1 MSPESTPRPGA
12 SAPPPHPRPGTVP
25 HPAAPPG
32 APSSDA
38 RARPL
43 PAQDDGEIAV
53 PAQDDGEIADAFD
66 VHALPVGPVRCYPE
80 VDTRGEADRVTA
92 VLRRLG
98 GRPAPGPGGRPAT
111 GVLGSLSEADDAL
124 ARWAGEYGDRAAR
137 PSVLLW
143 IGHGVAQRSGP
154 ALLVPAGAG
163 RRDDARVTPDL
174 VAHHLHREQQLRDT
188 EEGHWA
194 VVVIE
199 ACNAAGFAKEL
210 NARLLTRDL
219 SPCSLL
225 LVGSGRPAAQGYLG
239 AFRAALEGYLDE
251 VTCRDEVFSLRDL
264 QCRLKGREVW
274 AEIIGEETARELRLR
289 LRDRVPLAG
298 AVTVAEQRRLQAE
311 FDGAPVRSAFE
322 HAAVGPGFL
331 EVVPDFT
338 GRTAAL
344 DAVSAWYADP
354 GAPPVLVVT
363 GPPGTG
369 KSALLGEVL
378 HRFAATARS
387 SPDRA
392 RIGAVLRLTGST
404 PEDVSGQLARALGAP
419 LPRAAEPSTAEP
431 STAGPAPGEVEREGL
446 RRRLADRAA
455 PAAPALV
462 LADALDEAR
471 DPVRVGALL
480 RELTEAAGVRLV
492 VGTRP
497 RPYGDEGTGGARL
510 DLRTVLG
517 STTGRARVLEL
528 AADPDAAAD
537 YAADGVR
544 RILGEHPVQDAA
556 RAEAAVGRVR
566 RAVHSHVAGGSWQFL
581 QAALAVRELAERP
594 GLLAGDEA
602 SAAGLERLLARDRT
616 GLFGAA
622 LDRIT
627 TGLPAARPLLAAL
640 ALGQGRGLPRAD
652 GVWVQAAA
660 GIAGGTDT
668 PGNEDASLLLSRAA
682 AHVLLDGED
691 RRSVYRLGH
700 RTYAEQL
707 QAATTAEERLG
718 MLAALLELADRQ
730 CAAGQPVSPHLR
742 TRLAQYA
749 ADCGAPGWR
758 ALAGRPSVLDR
769 LPVAALGAL
778 ALAPGGQ
785 RGVAAAAELPA
796 ELLGTVAS
804 AHLIDRAGP
813 GDRPGLRQLGGL
825 RATGRLHPAGSGAA
839 WEVCWGRLRPVPPH
853 LALDTP
859 DGGVSALAAR
869 PSAPWLATGSLDGTV
884 VVWTP
889 WTAHRPALLL
899 RGHDRPVTALA
910 AHGGP
915 EGPGVLLAAY
925 DDRTLHRWD
934 TGAPECAP
942 TALASAEAVR
952 VLVALPDGSGRFAA
966 AGDRG
971 HLALLGPGPGAVRAV
986 PGPADSDVVGL
997 VPLPAPGGGQWLAA
1011 AHRSGELELWDVTGP
1026 EASRVASVRTRV
1038 PLAALA
1044 AVTDASGV
1052 LCLATAT
1059 SDEGAGEVRLWRVD
1073 EAAGRVAL
1081 LSSGAPV
1088 PAAGAPGGRVLA
1100 TLPMPGGDAL
1110 LVAGRGSP
1118 LVLLRPGGPGRT
1130 VGWGGPGGATAVAVL
1145 AGPGGG
1151 HVVATAALRDP
1162 RVRLWT
1168 PGPRDGTA
1176 SGHPAGAPRV
1186 TALARWFAPDGTE
1199 AVVVAEEGGAAGAPG
1214 LRVLRA
1220 ADGRAAP
1227 PGARPPSPRAG
1238 ADPAVPG
1245 PVAARHRAR
1254 VMGWV
1259 ELEGA
1264 GCAGRWASLGR
1275 EGDLRLWQGR
1285 SGGGFEELRRVPLG
1299 SPGVG
1304 LAALRGG
1311 RLAVAVED
1319 GVAVLSTVPV
1329 GAGAR
1334 EGRGGGATDG

>member
-1 MSPESTPRPGA
+1 MSPEFTPRPGA
-12 SAPPPHPRPGTVP
+12 SAPPPHLRRGTVP
-25 HPAAPPG
+25 PPVAPPG
-32 APSSDA
+32 APSFDA
-38 RARPL
+38 RAHPVL
-43 PAQDDGEIAV
+43 
-53 PAQDDGEIADAFD
+53 AQDDGEIADAFD
-66 VHALPVGPVRCYPE
+66 VHALPVGPVSCYPE

-163 RRDDARVTPDL
+163 RRDNARVTPDL

-199 ACNAAGFAKEL
+199 ACNASGFAKEL

-311 FDGAPVRSAFE
+311 FDGAPVRSTFE

-404 PEDVSGQLARALGAP
+404 PQDVYGQLARALGAP
-419 LPRAAEPSTAEP
+419 LPHAPEPSA
-431 STAGPAPGEVEREGL
+431 AGPGDGEREGL

-455 PAAPALV
+455 PTAPALV

-497 RPYGDEGTGGARL
+497 RPYEDEGTGGARL
-510 DLRTVLG
+510 DLGTVLG

-528 AADPDAAAD
+528 ATDPDAVAD

-544 RILGEHPVQDAA
+544 RILGKHPVDDAA

-566 RAVHSHVAGGSWQFL
+566 RAVHAHVAGGSWQFL
-581 QAALAVRELAERP
+581 QATLAVRELEQRP
-594 GLLAGDEA
+594 DLLAGDEA
-602 SAAGLERLLARDRT
+602 SAAGLEQLLARDRT

-627 TGLPAARPLLAAL
+627 KGLPAARPLLAAL

-652 GVWVQAAA
+652 GVWVQAAV

-682 AHVLLDGED
+682 AYVLLDGED

-730 CAAGQPVSPHLR
+730 CTAGQPVSPHLR

-749 ADCGAPGWR
+749 ADCGAPGWE
-758 ALAGRPSVLDR
+758 ALAGRPAVLDR

-785 RGVAAAAELPA
+785 RGVAAAAEVPA

-839 WEVCWGRLRPVPPH
+839 WEVCWGRLRPAPPH
-853 LALDTP
+853 LTLDTP

-869 PSAPWLATGSLDGTV
+869 PSAPWLTTGSLDGTV

-889 WTAHRPALLL
+889 WTTHRPALLL

-910 AHGGP
+910 AHGRP
-915 EGPGVLLAAY
+915 EGPGVLLAAH

-942 TALASAEAVR
+942 TALASAETVR
-952 VLVALPDGSGRFAA
+952 VLVALSDGSGRFAA

-971 HLALLGPGPGAVRAV
+971 HLTLLGPGPGAVRTV
-986 PGPADSDVVGL
+986 PGPAASDVVGL

-1011 AHRSGELELWDVTGP
+1011 AHRSGELELWDVTGQK
-1026 EASRVASVRTRV
+1026 ASRLASVRTRV

-1044 AVTDASGV
+1044 AFTDASGAR
-1052 LCLATAT
+1052 CLATAT
-1059 SDEGAGEVRLWRVD
+1059 SDEGTGEVRLWRV
-1073 EAAGRVAL
+1073 EETAGRVAL

-1100 TLPMPGGDAL
+1100 TLPTPGGDAL
-1110 LVAGRGSP
+1110 LVAGRGSHP
-1118 LVLLRPGGPGRT
+1118 VLLRPGGPGRT
-1130 VGWGGPGGATAVAVL
+1130 VGWGEPGGATAVAVL

-1151 HVVATAALRDP
+1151 HVVATAGLRDP
-1162 RVRLWT
+1162 RVRLWA
-1168 PGPRDGTA
+1168 PGPADGTA
-1176 SGHPAGAPRV
+1176 SGHPTGAPRV

-1199 AVVVAEEGGAAGAPG
+1199 TVVVAEEGGAAGAPG
-1214 LRVLRA
+1214 LRVLCA
-1220 ADGRAAP
+1220 ADGREAAP
-1227 PGARPPSPRAG
+1227 GAPPPSPRAG
-1238 ADPAVPG
+1238 TDPAVPG

-1264 GCAGRWASLGR
+1264 GSAGRWASLGR

-1319 GVAVLSTVPV
+1319 GVAVLSTVPPHDV
-1329 GAGAR
+1329 SG
-1334 EGRGGGATDG
+1334 GRRGKGEDG

>member
-1 MSPESTPRPGA
+1 MSPEFTPRPGA
-12 SAPPPHPRPGTVP
+12 SAPPPHLRPGTVP

-32 APSSDA
+32 APSFGA
-38 RARPL
+38 RAHPL
-43 PAQDDGEIAV
+43 PAQDDGEV
-53 PAQDDGEIADAFD
+53 ADSFD
-66 VHALPVGPVRCYPE
+66 VHALPVGPVSCYPE

-98 GRPAPGPGGRPAT
+98 GRPAPGPGGRPGPA
-111 GVLGSLSEADDAL
+111 LLHSLSEADDAL

-264 QCRLKGREVW
+264 QCRLKGRQVW

-311 FDGAPVRSAFE
+311 FDGAPERSAFE

-419 LPRAAEPSTAEP
+419 LPRAPEPSA
-431 STAGPAPGEVEREGL
+431 AGPGDGEREGL

-455 PAAPALV
+455 PTAPALV
-462 LADALDEAR
+462 MADALDEAR

-497 RPYGDEGTGGARL
+497 RPYGEEGTGGARL
-510 DLRTVLG
+510 DLRAVLG

-566 RAVHSHVAGGSWQFL
+566 RAVHAHVAGGSWQFL
-581 QAALAVRELAERP
+581 QAALAVRELEQRP

-602 SAAGLERLLARDRT
+602 SAAGLEQVLARDRT

-627 TGLPAARPLLAAL
+627 KGLPAARPLLAAL

-660 GIAGGTDT
+660 GIAGGADT

-682 AHVLLDGED
+682 AYVLLDGED

-718 MLAALLELADRQ
+718 MLGALLELADRQ

-749 ADCGAPGWR
+749 ADCGAPGWK
-758 ALAGRPSVLDR
+758 ALAGHPAVLDR

-778 ALAPGGQ
+778 ALAPGGR

-839 WEVCWGRLRPVPPH
+839 WEVCWGRLRPAPPH
-853 LALDTP
+853 LTLDTP

-889 WTAHRPALLL
+889 WTTHRPALLL

-942 TALASAEAVR
+942 AALASPEAVR

-971 HLALLGPGPGAVRAV
+971 HLALLGPGPGSVRTV
-986 PGPADSDVVGL
+986 PGPAASDVVGL
-997 VPLPAPGGGQWLAA
+997 VPLPGPGGGQWLAA
-1011 AHRSGELELWDVTGP
+1011 AHRSGELELWDVTGR

-1038 PLAALA
+1038 PLTALA
-1044 AVTDASGV
+1044 AVTDASGAR
-1052 LCLATAT
+1052 CLATAT
-1059 SDEGAGEVRLWRVD
+1059 SYGDTGDVRLWRVD

-1081 LSSGAPV
+1081 LSSGAPA

-1100 TLPMPGGDAL
+1100 TLPTPRGDAL
-1110 LVAGRGSP
+1110 VVAGSGSP
-1118 LVLLRPGGPGRT
+1118 PVLLRPGGGPGRT
-1130 VGWGGPGGATAVAVL
+1130 VGRGDAGGATDVAVL

-1162 RVRLWT
+1162 RVRLWA
-1168 PGPRDGTA
+1168 PGPMDGTA
-1176 SGHPAGAPRV
+1176 SGRPAGAPRAA
-1186 TALARWFAPDGTE
+1186 ALARWFAPDGTE
-1199 AVVVAEEGGAAGAPG
+1199 TVVVAEEGGAPG

-1220 ADGRAAP
+1220 ADGRETA
-1227 PGARPPSPRAG
+1227 PGAPPPSPRAG
-1238 ADPAVPG
+1238 AGPPAPA

-1254 VMGWV
+1254 VMGWA

-1264 GCAGRWASLGR
+1264 GCTGRWASLGR
-1275 EGDLRLWQGR
+1275 EGDLRLWQERAGGR
-1285 SGGGFEELRRVPLG
+1285 FEELRRVPLG
-1299 SPGVG
+1299 SPGVA

-1319 GVAVLSTVPV
+1319 GVAVLATA
-1329 GAGAR
+1329 AGEACAAD
-1334 EGRGGGATDG
+1334 GGGRERTDD